1 MSKLILRNVRD
12 IIIFTLINIIIVGVI
27 HYLFKFNS
35 ITYYKYGLYFASSI
49 YLIAFLFV
57 ITSGVGHNN
66 VYCADKATIL
76 GNSNSKNPKGSQIKF
91 NYKLFNVEIKM
102 VLIFAVTALIGLAI

>member
-12 IIIFTLINIIIVGVI
+12 IIIFTVMNIVIVGVI
-27 HYLFKFNS
+27 HYLFKFNN
-35 ITYYKYGLYFASSI
+35 ITYYKYGLYFASSL

-66 VYCADKATIL
+66 VCCADKATL
-76 GNSNSKNPKGSQIKF
+76 LSNNNRSYKGSQIKF
-91 NYKLFNVEIKM
+91 NYKLFNFEIKM